1 MKIKDLLKTAALYLK
16 ESKVLEALDGGDE
29 GIAAADTNTLE
40 KINVMTRLANLV
52 ISELASSY
60 ILMKKC
66 EKISLIGGK
75 FYYTSLSETPI
86 KILSV
91 KTDSGEELIHNV
103 KHLYTEVFG
112 ATEVVVEYACYPSNR
127 GLDDETGYTEA
138 DVSSR
143 VLSLGLVSEICLVEG
158 RFDEAVMWHKRYEAG
173 IEAICTPKNKRIR
186 ERSFI

>member
-16 ESKVLEALDGGDE
+16 ESKVLTALDGGDD
-29 GIAAADTNTLE
+29 GIAVADTDTLE
-40 KINVMTRLANLV
+40 KIDVMTRLANLV
-52 ISELASSY
+52 ISELAASY

-66 EKISLIGGK
+66 EKISFADGK
-75 FYYTSLSETPI
+75 LYYTSLSETPV

-91 KTDSGEELIHNV
+91 CSPNGEELPFKV
-103 KHLYTEVFG
+103 KHLYTEIAG
-112 ATEVVVEYACYPSNR
+112 TGEAVVEYACYPSNR
-127 GLDDETGYTEA
+127 GLEDETGYTEA

-158 RFDEAVMWHKRYEAG
+158 RFDEAIMWHKRYEAG
-173 IEAICTPKNKRIR
+173 IESICTPKNKRIR